1 VALEPLAEEPGGED
15 ESASRRRTGLNATLH
30 RWARLLSGAG
40 GADDARPS
48 ADLRVLLSVLA
59 CPLSPVPI
67 LPRIPRNVASSAQYI
82 IEQFRATTR
91 CGKLEGKAKSMYAA
105 GKVRL
110 AMLHEP
116 AGGGA
121 AAVPAGGRCHEGSF
135 VVWQLAPGMWI
146 VEMAVAGH
154 SVAAGSDGR
163 VAWRRTPWLGAHA
176 ARGGS
181 RPLRRAL
188 QVGITSPPQPRTIFL
203 HSRARRRCHFCMS
216 TVMPYST
223 PPNLFPF
230 LSSLLITI
238 TGHGGM
244 APHASHATL
253 FLQAAL

>member
-1 VALEPLAEEPGGED
+1 
-15 ESASRRRTGLNATLH
+15 
-30 RWARLLSGAG
+30 
-40 GADDARPS
+40 
-48 ADLRVLLSVLA
+48 
-59 CPLSPVPI
+59 
-67 LPRIPRNVASSAQYI
+67 
-82 IEQFRATTR
+82 
-91 CGKLEGKAKSMYAA
+91 MYAA
-105 GKVRL
+105 GKVRMS
-110 AMLHEP
+110 MLHEP

-188 QVGITSPPQPRTIFL
+188 QVGITRPPHPRTTFVL

-216 TVMPYST
+216 TVMPFLHVHRDAIFYTSQ
-223 PPNLFPF
+223 PFP
-230 LSSLLITI
+230 LSRVAFNYHHRPWRHGAACLACNSVLASGSVASLS
-238 TGHGGM
+238 G
-244 APHASHATL
+244 P
-253 FLQAAL
+253 